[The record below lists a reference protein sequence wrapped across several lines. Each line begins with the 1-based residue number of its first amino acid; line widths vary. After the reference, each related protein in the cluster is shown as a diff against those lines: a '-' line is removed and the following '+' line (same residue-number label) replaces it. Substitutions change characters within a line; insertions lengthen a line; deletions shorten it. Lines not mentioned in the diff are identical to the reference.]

1 MSFST
6 LLTSVA
12 AFWLLN
18 ALHRATGLLGFVC
31 YTTDMELQRNK
42 HSQSNPNIN
51 HRLTPK
57 AMQEMRRGKTMP
69 TALTQPNGQAIQNP
83 QHRHHCRAWLD
94 PA

>member
-18 ALHRATGLLGFVC
+18 ALHWAIGLLGFVC
-31 YTTDMELQRNK
+31 YNTDMELQRNK
-42 HSQSNPNIN
+42 HNQSNPN

-57 AMQEMRRGKTMP
+57 AMQEMRRSKTMP
-69 TALTQPNGQAIQNP
+69 TTLTQPNGQAIQNP
-83 QHRHHCRAWLD
+83 QHRHHRRAWLD